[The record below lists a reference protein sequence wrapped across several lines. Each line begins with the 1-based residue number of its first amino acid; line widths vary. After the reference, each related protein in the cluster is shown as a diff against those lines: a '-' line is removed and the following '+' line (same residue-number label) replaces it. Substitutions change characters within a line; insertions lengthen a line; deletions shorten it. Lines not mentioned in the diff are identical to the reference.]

1 VTPSDRELPVPRS
14 AGTASVFRSPPTT
27 PSHELISQSRTQDEV
42 FTSPEPKFD
51 PVEIMVHLPD
61 SADHEQHARGKFN
74 EILED
79 LIESEKNYVK
89 SLGNVQV
96 YGLCRRVTIVEQMV
110 VNHLKP
116 PIQWRKKIIYKIL
129 ASYILSEIAWL
140 LGSLYS
146 VSLISISVSSVLCFL
161 LFPI

>member
-1 VTPSDRELPVPRS
+1 
-14 AGTASVFRSPPTT
+14 
-27 PSHELISQSRTQDEV
+27 
-42 FTSPEPKFD
+42 
-51 PVEIMVHLPD
+51 MVHLPD

-116 PIQWRKKIIYKIL
+116 
-129 ASYILSEIAWL
+129 SYILSKIAWL

-146 VSLISISVSSVLCFL
+146 VSLISNSVSSVLCFL
-161 LFPI
+161 LYPI